1 MINSTENPRHVKPR
15 TEVCDQLALAA
26 GHIYEALRLAEHGDI
41 RTMMGETAH
50 IINTLTT
57 LVSDTHKARR
67 FRIVKR
73 HEEGNTYRKMADEI
87 GISYQRVAQIAK
99 GNK

>member
-15 TEVCDQLALAA
+15 TEVSDQLALAA
-26 GHIYEALRLAEHGDI
+26 GHIYEALRLAEQGDI

-50 IINTLTT
+50 IIDTLTT

>member
-1 MINSTENPRHVKPR
+1 MINSTENLRHR
-15 TEVCDQLALAA
+15 RIRIEVSEQLALAA
-26 GHIYEALRLAEHGDI
+26 GHIYEALRLAEQGDI

-73 HEEGNTYRKMADEI
+73 HEEGNTYRKMAEEI